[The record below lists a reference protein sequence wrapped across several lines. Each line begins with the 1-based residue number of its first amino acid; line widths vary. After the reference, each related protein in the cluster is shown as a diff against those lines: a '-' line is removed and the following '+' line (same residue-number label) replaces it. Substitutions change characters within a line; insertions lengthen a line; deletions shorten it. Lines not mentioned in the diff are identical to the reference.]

1 MYLAVRYAKKKYG
14 ERQKRKAT
22 PSQDAEEFPL
32 RTTPTSPTAVGADV
46 LPTQEDH
53 GTASS
58 IHGSEDGA
66 REQQRVKEKAERKKR
81 QRAYRYRIIFGLM
94 MPFTL
99 QALDTTIIASALPTI
114 AADFG
119 MLVFFMFILTPSFS
133 PFTES
138 SSLLSAAF
146 LPYLP
151 YFPTPICMYL
161 TLTCNY

>member
-22 PSQDAEEFPL
+22 SSRDAEAFPL
-32 RTTPTSPTAVGADV
+32 RTTPTTPTTVGADV
-46 LPTQEDH
+46 LPTQGDH
-53 GTASS
+53 GPASS

-66 REQQRVKEKAERKKR
+66 RERQTAEEKAEKKKR

-119 MLVFFMFILTPSFS
+119 MLVFFVLLPPAIPLLQRTA
-133 PFTES
+133 
-138 SSLLSAAF
+138 LLS
-146 LPYLP
+146 LPPFAPFSTSICTSNYLP
-151 YFPTPICMYL
+151 PCSIPL
-161 TLTCNY
+161 